1 MTVELALSSL
11 FDLCLERNS
20 KDNMTVVLVLF
31 KNAPKWEMERIVRC
45 RMDEATIEAMLKEKE
60 EVKVEEE

>member
-1 MTVELALSSL
+1 MSSL

-20 KDNMTVVLVLF
+20 KDNMSVVLVLF
-31 KNAPKWEMERIVRC
+31 KNAPKWETERVVRH

-60 EVKVEEE
+60 EVKEEEE

>member
-1 MTVELALSSL
+1 MSSL

-31 KNAPKWEMERIVRC
+31 KNAPNWETERVVRR

-60 EVKVEEE
+60 EVKEEEE

>member
-1 MTVELALSSL
+1 MSSL

-20 KDNMTVVLVLF
+20 KDNMSVVLVLF
-31 KNAPKWEMERIVRC
+31 KNAPKWETERVVTR

-60 EVKVEEE
+60 EVKEEEE